1 MCGNCLLQETAFICP
16 MECPKGLRNGPC
28 GGSTPERC
36 YVDKTRPC
44 IWYEIFE
51 RSWKTKRQERLI
63 EVLPPLDWL
72 KAGTQ
77 TWGDVVKQVKIVGNK
92 RFFRSLFYRNK
103 ERRKEVWESVFRP
116 VRQPEWWNGDSLYHP
131 PSNSKPVSLLEER
144 LKNGEFV
151 FTTEIIPP
159 QHAGTDRLRKSIET
173 VKPYVSAINFTDN
186 SSSIARTASIIC
198 CKVASE
204 LGAEPVLQIPA
215 RDNNRYSLES
225 KAIGANALGIRNIL
239 CITGDNPVIGPPP
252 AGSMEIVDMDSV
264 QMLWLLRKMRDEG
277 KYLDGREIK
286 QRPEFFLGAA
296 ASPFASKP
304 EYQALRE
311 HKKVN
316 AGAQFLQTNLV
327 FESEGVER
335 WLEQLYKRDI
345 LNKVY
350 IIIGIAPLRSIKMAN
365 HLNNE
370 IPGVFVPD
378 KILRR
383 MEKAGNSAQEEGIT
397 IALELIA
404 EVRKMQGV
412 NGIHLTTMGYEDVV
426 ERIIRESGIN
436 R

>member
-1 MCGNCLLQETAFICP
+1 
-16 MECPKGLRNGPC
+16 
-28 GGSTPERC
+28 
-36 YVDKTRPC
+36 
-44 IWYEIFE
+44 
-51 RSWKTKRQERLI
+51 
-63 EVLPPLDWL
+63 
-72 KAGTQ
+72 
-77 TWGDVVKQVKIVGNK
+77 
-92 RFFRSLFYRNK
+92 
-103 ERRKEVWESVFRP
+103 
-116 VRQPEWWNGDSLYHP
+116 
-131 PSNSKPVSLLEER
+131 
-144 LKNGEFV
+144 
-151 FTTEIIPP
+151 
-159 QHAGTDRLRKSIET
+159 
-173 VKPYVSAINFTDN
+173 
-186 SSSIARTASIIC
+186 
-198 CKVASE
+198 
-204 LGAEPVLQIPA
+204 
-215 RDNNRYSLES
+215 
-225 KAIGANALGIRNIL
+225 
-239 CITGDNPVIGPPP
+239 
-252 AGSMEIVDMDSV
+252 
-264 QMLWLLRKMRDEG
+264 
-277 KYLDGREIK
+277 
-286 QRPEFFLGAA
+286 LGAA